1 MGQVKSEYNIVV
13 VRHERKDN
21 MSDLGI
27 NERNLLKRK
36 DVDKSS
42 AQDRVYG
49 GHGKE
54 PPGTITSE
62 QLFDHLR
69 NYCLIEKYSAP

>member
-1 MGQVKSEYNIVV
+1 MTFDFKE
-13 VRHERKDN
+13 
-21 MSDLGI
+21 
-27 NERNLLKRK
+27 LKRK

-49 GHGKE
+49 AHGKE
-54 PPGTITSE
+54 RPGTITSE
-62 QLFDHLR
+62 ELFDRLR